1 MKAAQILLTP
11 AFTDFYKS
19 ATDFCGF
26 MERELKHTS
35 NEFLQTSRIHLLN
48 LYDTALKLPV
58 VDLETTVEYEYAF
71 NNLEFEQV
79 LSCIVERLGTSRY
92 YWHIFNPSREED
104 TKPVCGDLSDDLGD
118 MYKDIHRSISLFN
131 KPDGQESALWQFK
144 FDFDNHWGDHC
155 MNALNAIHFYLQK

>member
-1 MKAAQILLTP
+1 MKAAQILQTP

-26 MERELKHTS
+26 MESELKNTA
-35 NEFLQTSRIHLLN
+35 NEFLQTSRIHLIG
-48 LYDTALKLPV
+48 LYEAALQLPA
-58 VDLETTVEYEYAF
+58 VDLEITVEYEYAF
-71 NNLEFEQV
+71 NNLEFERV

-118 MYKDIHRSISLFN
+118 MYKDLNRAILLFN
-131 KPDGQESALWQFK
+131 KPDAKENALWQFK